1 MKLTG
6 TNRSIGLI
14 ILIRQC
20 PPQTGWQHTSQCP
33 LKTSF
38 QLAICRP
45 GGSSGAAAPDPIPN
59 SAVKRPS
66 AHDTS
71 SQDAGKSVAARSA
84 NRKLPIETLLHN
96 HHKKP
101 LAHHAEGLFAFHGRV
116 SALDPL
122 RDHPMDVRCALTQR
136 PGRLPSWR
144 GSINCPR
151 RWRPGERTVE
161 AMSALRQCRLRA
173 SDALRRTLRS

>member
-1 MKLTG
+1 MRQRMKLTG

-20 PPQTGWQHTSQCP
+20 PPQSGWQHTQCP
-33 LKTSF
+33 PKTSF

-84 NRKLPIETLLHN
+84 NRKLKQETLLHTK
-96 HHKKP
+96 HQSP
-101 LAHHAEGLFAFHGRV
+101 SRSTAEGLCAFRAMFRCLSSRKTADGR
-116 SALDPL
+116 P
-122 RDHPMDVRCALTQR
+122 VRLGFRR
-136 PGRLPSWR
+136 PGCRPHSVPL
-144 GSINCPR
+144 CDCR
-151 RWRPGERTVE
+151 RRRRP
-161 AMSALRQCRLRA
+161 RA
-173 SDALRRTLRS
+173 SGRKSYRRSASVAAYSL

>member
-1 MKLTG
+1 MDVRQRMKLTG

-20 PPQTGWQHTSQCP
+20 PPQKGAHQSQCP

-84 NRKLPIETLLHN
+84 NRKLSRD
-96 HHKKP
+96 
-101 LAHHAEGLFAFHGRV
+101 LFF
-116 SALDPL
+116 
-122 RDHPMDVRCALTQR
+122 T
-136 PGRLPSWR
+136 PSTKAPRAQQPR
-144 GSINCPR
+144 GF
-151 RWRPGERTVE
+151 
-161 AMSALRQCRLRA
+161 
-173 SDALRRTLRS
+173 LRSGGYESGEDGDGPARPDGSSCRRSASVDGSSSHLRSLQRALGVSGG

>member
-1 MKLTG
+1 MRQRMKLTG

-20 PPQTGWQHTSQCP
+20 PPHKGCATQTQCP
-33 LKTSF
+33 PKTSF

-84 NRKLPIETLLHN
+84 NRKLSDKSSS
-96 HHKKP
+96 HHTTQSP
-101 LAHHAEGLFAFHGRV
+101 SRSTAEGLFAFRGYVLGLISSETADGR
-116 SALDPL
+116 P
-122 RDHPMDVRCALTQR
+122 VRLETRR
-136 PGRLPSWR
+136 PGCLP
-144 GSINCPR
+144 
-151 RWRPGERTVE
+151 RT
-161 AMSALRQCRLRA
+161 RC
-173 SDALRRTLRS
+173 RRTIVADIDGPARVNGRSYRRSVSVAGSSS